1 VQGVFDLCSVGPAA
15 LGIVRSCAYNGA
27 RPFTTVESPMTDDIN
42 SDNSDGSADAI
53 AATAVISI
61 VVFGLYLWLSGMPS

>member
-1 VQGVFDLCSVGPAA
+1 
-15 LGIVRSCAYNGA
+15 
-27 RPFTTVESPMTDDIN
+27 MTDDIN